1 MILPYGFG
9 TPEKIAL
16 ASAMSPWMTLTPL
29 EESLIAVWDDTLR
42 VTANILNI
50 WGFSSRRALMRA
62 PPWWPV
68 APMTMMFL
76 RAMIVYFE
84 DMKGFKTNN

>member
-1 MILPYGFG
+1 MILLYGSG

-16 ASAMSPWMTLTPL
+16 ASAMSPCITLTPL
-29 EESLIAVWDDTLR
+29 EESLIAAGDDTLR
-42 VTANILNI
+42 VTANILKI

-84 DMKGFKTNN
+84 DIKGFKTNN